1 MPQSPDVPGAEQD
14 AAHQQL
20 QGSISAHW
28 ASHNSMGPAISAPE
42 SAQGTAEQRPVQDP
56 HFLPQLSAA
65 MSLTT
70 ETSTDTI
77 QSQGSSRFGFLLRTF
92 SRKPRPPQKPVIA
105 LQLPP
110 VPGAAASAE
119 SFGSDASLISQHQK
133 IKLLQASSSRAVK
146 ATVNEQ

>member
-1 MPQSPDVPGAEQD
+1 MAEP
-14 AAHQQL
+14 AAEHQQL

-28 ASHNSMGPAISAPE
+28 ASDNSMGPAEPALDP
-42 SAQGTAEQRPVQDP
+42 AQETAEQRSVQGP

-65 MSLTT
+65 MSLTP
-70 ETSTDTI
+70 EASTDTI
-77 QSQGSSRFGFLLRTF
+77 QSQGSSRFGWLRTF
-92 SRKPRPPQKPVIA
+92 SRKPRPPQKPVVA

-119 SFGSDASLISQHQK
+119 SFGSDASLVSQHQK
-133 IKLLQASSSRAVK
+133 IRLLQASSSRAVK